1 MQQVWVLMQKS
12 GSTNTAQYGKTL
24 PTEKE
29 YRVSSCPINPIKS
42 YIFEIV
48 L

>member
-24 PTEKE
+24 PTET
-29 YRVSSCPINPIKS
+29 YM
-42 YIFEIV
+42 
-48 L
+48 